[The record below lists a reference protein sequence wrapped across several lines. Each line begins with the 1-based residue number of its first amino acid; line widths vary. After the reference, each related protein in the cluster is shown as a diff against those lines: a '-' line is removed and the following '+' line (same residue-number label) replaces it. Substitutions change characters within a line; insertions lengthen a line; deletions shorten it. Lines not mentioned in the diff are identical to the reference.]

1 MRHVRSI
8 SDICRAFVIDQAV
21 HIQRE
26 YAWIGA
32 DMQHFGHFRPE
43 ASETK
48 RDGSIWPAGQRK
60 PTMVDIPRQTEED
73 AVMYVRVVR
82 FTDVSAER
90 MQELLARIEESDG
103 PPPGV
108 PAKGLKIL
116 FDGSQDT
123 AVVLQ
128 YFESAE
134 DMEAGAQVFSAMD
147 PSETP
152 GTRASVDMCEVKL
165 ERTLA

>member
-1 MRHVRSI
+1 MHVR
-8 SDICRAFVIDQAV
+8 A
-21 HIQRE
+21 
-26 YAWIGA
+26 
-32 DMQHFGHFRPE
+32 
-43 ASETK
+43 
-48 RDGSIWPAGQRK
+48 
-60 PTMVDIPRQTEED
+60 
-73 AVMYVRVVR
+73 VR

-116 FDGSQDT
+116 LDEAQGT

-128 YFESAE
+128 FFDSAE
-134 DMEAGAQVFSAMD
+134 DMEAGAKVFSAMD

-165 ERTLA
+165 ERTLT